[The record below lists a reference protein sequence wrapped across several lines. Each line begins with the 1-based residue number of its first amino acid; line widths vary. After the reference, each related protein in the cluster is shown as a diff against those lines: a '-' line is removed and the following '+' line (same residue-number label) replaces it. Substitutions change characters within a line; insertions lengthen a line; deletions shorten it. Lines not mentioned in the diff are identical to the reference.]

1 MDRKALPLRLIA
13 LLVVTAGFTTGCQT
27 DRLKAERDNLYKQN
41 QDLQT
46 AWAKANADRDAAA
59 AEQARLAAEKE
70 RLEAELA
77 ARHAAP
83 PAAPLYSPVTTPI
96 PPARTPAAT
105 GFESIPGIETQRTA
119 DRITV
124 RVPGDVLFEPGK
136 IDVKTSAQKTL
147 DQVIAVI
154 RKQYPSNKIRI
165 EGYTDSD
172 PIVKSKWKDNLELS
186 QARAAAVHRYL
197 GTKGMPEKQMYT
209 AGFGPANP
217 RATKA
222 QSRRVE
228 IVVILNEKLASK

>member
-1 MDRKALPLRLIA
+1 MDRTALSLRAIFTVVLA
-13 LLVVTAGFTTGCQT
+13 AGLLTGCQS

-77 ARHAAP
+77 AKNAAP
-83 PAAPLYSPVTTPI
+83 PTVITQTIPAPI
-96 PPARTPAAT
+96 PPART
-105 GFESIPGIETQRTA
+105 GFEGIGGIETQRSQ

-136 IDVKTSAQKTL
+136 VDLKSTSLKTL
-147 DQVIAVI
+147 DQVVSVI
-154 RKQYPSNKIRI
+154 RREYPNNMIRI
-165 EGYTDSD
+165 DGYTDSD
-172 PIVKSKWKDNLELS
+172 PIRKSQWKDNLELS
-186 QARAAAVHRYL
+186 QQRAASVLRHL
-197 GTKGMPEKQMYT
+197 QSKGMNTKQMYT
-209 AGFGPANP
+209 AGFGAANP

-222 QSRRVE
+222 LSRRVE
-228 IVVILNEKLASK
+228 IVVILNEKLAAR